1 MKIALTRINE
11 LIAGA
16 NPDTY
21 DSVSYNKYFRDLT
34 DISNKI
40 MLDDEKQAEKNA
52 ELMKAINE
60 LKTGV
65 GITNEHKTKLLEIL
79 LK

>member
-34 DISNKI
+34 DK
-40 MLDDEKQAEKNA
+40 
-52 ELMKAINE
+52 
-60 LKTGV
+60 
-65 GITNEHKTKLLEIL
+65 
-79 LK
+79 

>member
-1 MKIALTRINE
+1 MKLSLTRINE
-11 LIAGA
+11 LISGA
-16 NPDTY
+16 NPDAY

-40 MLDDEKQAEKNA
+40 MLDDEKQVSKNT
-52 ELMKAINE
+52 ELLKVIND

-65 GITNEHKTKLLEIL
+65 AITNEDKSKLIDIL